1 MFDNVWNFVKNY
13 YFYRL
18 IPTYSSVGQNLYIG
32 FSTKKTEDCPV
43 EKAVMAWYNEVLK
56 FSVANLDPFIFVEAT
71 GHYTQ
76 LAWGDTYKVPI
87 ILNLS
92 LTNVKMF
99 PTLNL
104 YFMFTLFILFL
115 PEFVS
120 KVKFFWNVIYTS
132 KRSILFCFKN
142 NLMFS

>member
-1 MFDNVWNFVKNY
+1 MFDNFYNFVKNY

-56 FSVANLDPFIFVEAT
+56 FSVSNLDPFIFVEAT

-76 LAWGDTYKVPI
+76 LAWGDTYKVPTYF
-87 ILNLS
+87 LRFVFNKRQ
-92 LTNVKMF
+92 NVPISK
-99 PTLNL
+99 PL
-104 YFMFTLFILFL
+104 FTLFVLFL

-120 KVKFFWNVIYTS
+120 KVKVFRNVIQVRGASFSDS
-132 KRSILFCFKN
+132 KII
-142 NLMFS
+142 

>member
-1 MFDNVWNFVKNY
+1 MFDNVYNFVKIY
-13 YFYRL
+13 YFSRL

-76 LAWGDTYKVPI
+76 LAWGDTYKVATYFLRFVFNKRQNVPI
-87 ILNLS
+87 S
-92 LTNVKMF
+92 K
-99 PTLNL
+99 P
-104 YFMFTLFILFL
+104 LFYVYSVCTISARICIK
-115 PEFVS
+115 S
-120 KVKFFWNVIYTS
+120 KTF
-132 KRSILFCFKN
+132 
-142 NLMFS
+142 